1 MVAKDA
7 TLAKEIEGQGMTEAV
22 EQRDERWPLLP
33 PILAALGLA
42 TGLVAHW
49 IMGAGYQP
57 DVSAVRLA
65 LLSFVS
71 VSAIVFGFVL
81 VRTDLIRSAIFAV
94 GCGAVAAMILY
105 FNGATSG
112 WSATEGWRV
121 VCLGLAIGIAAP
133 LFQAGREG
141 GFRPISYPLAHD
153 HAWTNA
159 VLWCLSWAFVG
170 VVMLLS
176 FLLAAL
182 FDLIGIELLKDLLQ
196 KEWFWRPLVG
206 LAFGLGL
213 ALLREQ
219 RRIVGLL
226 QNVAMLVLGVL
237 APVLAVGLGL
247 FLIALPFTGLQPLW
261 DATKATTPILLA
273 CAAGALLL
281 VNAVIGNGGDDAPRN
296 RVLRWAAL
304 VLAVAILPLVVIAQF
319 STAARIG
326 QYGYTPERL
335 WGLTF
340 VIIASVVAVAYL
352 VSVIRG
358 RRAWAERVRAANLY
372 LAMIICGVAL
382 LLATPLVSFNAIST
396 RDQVARLE
404 SGKVSPD
411 KFDWAALA
419 FDFGEPGRK
428 ALERLKT
435 SQSPSVR
442 TKAAEASKAKARW
455 DLSDDPHIQSLRKDR
470 EEVREMLV
478 VTSLVL
484 PKQTP
489 LPEDLLDAL
498 IEMECS
504 GHGAG
509 RCIVGYVAGADRAW
523 AMKERC
529 LLTAKAGSEAAV
541 THAVGE
547 PWRPC
552 PALRW
557 FKRRDGKFVDYVP
570 GSFSDLTAEQAESI
584 VQGTKTN
591 AIEVR
596 PVQRRQVFVGGV
608 PVGDPFE

>member
-1 MVAKDA
+1 MTDA
-7 TLAKEIEGQGMTEAV
+7 IGE
-22 EQRDERWPLLP
+22 RDERWPLLP

-42 TGLVAHW
+42 AGLIAHW
-49 IMGAGYQP
+49 IIGTGYQAE
-57 DVSAVRLA
+57 VSALRLA

-71 VSAIVFGFVL
+71 VSAILFGFV
-81 VRTDLIRSAIFAV
+81 VIRTDLIRSAVFAV
-94 GCGAVAAMILY
+94 GCGAVAALILY

-112 WSATEGWRV
+112 WSATEGWRL
-121 VCLGLAIGIAAP
+121 VCLALAIGIAAP

-141 GFRPISYPLAHD
+141 GFRPLSYPLAHD

-170 VVMLLS
+170 VVLLLS

-182 FDLIGIELLKDLLQ
+182 FELIGIDLLSDLLRE
-196 KEWFWRPLVG
+196 EWFWRPLVG

-261 DATKATTPILLA
+261 EATKSTTPILLA
-273 CAAGALLL
+273 CSVGALLL

-304 VLAVAILPLVVIAQF
+304 VLALAILPLVVIAQF
-319 STAARIG
+319 STALRIG

-358 RRAWAERVRAANLY
+358 RRAWAQRVRAANLY
-372 LAMIICGVAL
+372 LAMIVCGVAL

-404 SGKVSPD
+404 SGKVSLD

-435 SQSPSVR
+435 SGDAVIRR
-442 TKAAEASKAKARW
+442 TAIDIAKKESRWAIERDEPDPAPRLAALDKR
-455 DLSDDPHIQSLRKDR
+455 LR
-470 EEVREMLV
+470 
-478 VTSLVL
+478 VL
-484 PKQTP
+484 PTRVT
-489 LPEDLLDAL
+489 LPAALRDAL
-498 IEMECS
+498 TSPGVCGGDEQRCTLWFSQGASEAFVFGDTCFEKIEGGQEVLAFHARSISCAEPQRLVKQS
-504 GHGAG
+504 DKWVQAEENSIAE
-509 RCIVGYVAGADRAW
+509 RSDADRA
-523 AMKERC
+523 AAEQGF
-529 LLTAKAGSEAAV
+529 KAG
-541 THAVGE
+541 
-547 PWRPC
+547 
-552 PALRW
+552 
-557 FKRRDGKFVDYVP
+557 
-570 GSFSDLTAEQAESI
+570 Q
-584 VQGTKTN
+584 
-591 AIEVR
+591 IEVR

>member
-1 MVAKDA
+1 MN
-7 TLAKEIEGQGMTEAV
+7 EAV

-42 TGLVAHW
+42 AGLIAHW
-49 IMGAGYQP
+49 IIGTGYQAEI
-57 DVSAVRLA
+57 SALRLA

-71 VSAIVFGFVL
+71 VSAILFGFV
-81 VRTDLIRSAIFAV
+81 VIRTDLIRSGIFAV
-94 GCGAVAAMILY
+94 GCGAVAALILY

-112 WSATEGWRV
+112 WSATEGWRL
-121 VCLGLAIGIAAP
+121 VCLALAIGIAAP

-141 GFRPISYPLAHD
+141 GFRPLSYPLAHD

-182 FDLIGIELLKDLLQ
+182 FNLIGIELLSDLLE
-196 KEWFWRPLVG
+196 KEWFWRGLVG
-206 LAFGLGL
+206 LSFGLGL
-213 ALLREQ
+213 ALWREQ

-261 DATKATTPILLA
+261 EATKATTPILLA
-273 CAAGALLL
+273 CAVGALLL

-304 VLAVAILPLVVIAQF
+304 VLAVAILPLVGIAAVA
-319 STAARIG
+319 TGLRIG
-326 QYGYTPERL
+326 QYGFTPERL

-340 VIIASVVAVAYL
+340 VVIASVVAVAYL
-352 VSVIRG
+352 ASVIRG
-358 RRAWAERVRAANLY
+358 RGGWAERVRPANLH
-372 LAMIICGVAL
+372 LAMIVCGVAL

-428 ALERLKT
+428 ALERLKA
-435 SQSPSVR
+435 SKSASVR
-442 TKAAEASKAKARW
+442 AKATEATKAKDRW
-455 DLSDDPHIQSLRKDR
+455 ILSDDPFAQSRRKDLA
-470 EEVREMLV
+470 EVREMLI

-498 IEMECS
+498 IDMECS

-509 RCIVGYVAGADRAW
+509 RCIVGYEAGADRAW

-529 LLTAKAGSEAAV
+529 LLTAKAGSEAAM

-547 PWRPC
+547 PYSYC

-570 GSFSDLTAEQAESI
+570 GSFTDLTPEQAEAI
-584 VQGTKTN
+584 VQGTKAN

-596 PVQRRQVFVGGV
+596 PVQRRQVFVGGI

>member
-1 MVAKDA
+1 MADD
-7 TLAKEIEGQGMTEAV
+7 IEGQRMIESG

-33 PILAALGLA
+33 AILAAVGLA
-42 TGLVAHW
+42 TGLIAHW
-49 IMGAGYQP
+49 IIGTGYQP
-57 DVSAVRLA
+57 EVSALRLA
-65 LLSFVS
+65 LLSLVS
-71 VSAIVFGFVL
+71 VSAILFGFV
-81 VRTDLIRSAIFAV
+81 VIRSDLIRSAIFAL
-94 GCGAVAAMILY
+94 GCGAVAALILY

-112 WSATEGWRV
+112 WSATEGWRL
-121 VCLGLAIGIAAP
+121 VCLALAIGIAAP

-141 GFRPISYPLAHD
+141 GLRPLSYPLAHD

-170 VVMLLS
+170 VVLLLS

-182 FDLIGIELLKDLLQ
+182 FDLIGIDLLSDLLR

-237 APVLAVGLGL
+237 APVLAVGQGL

-261 DATKATTPILLA
+261 EATKATTPILLA
-273 CAAGALLL
+273 CAVGALLL

-304 VLAVAILPLVVIAQF
+304 VLAVAILPLVGIAAIA
-319 STAARIG
+319 TGLRIG
-326 QYGYTPERL
+326 QYGFTPERL

-340 VIIASVVAVAYL
+340 VVIASVVAVAYFA
-352 VSVIRG
+352 SVIRG
-358 RRAWAERVRAANLY
+358 RGGWAERVRPANLH
-372 LAMIICGVAL
+372 LAMIVCGVAL

-411 KFDWAALA
+411 KFDWRALA

-428 ALERLKT
+428 ALERFKASKNEAIRKGATEAATAKYRWDAPDGTQAVREESLDKT
-435 SQSPSVR
+435 LRILPAGTPLPAELRQAIAETWECRVERCTLAFLPGGKEAVLLAHSQFMSQSTPSDTPVAKMQVVGNARYGGTDAVR
-442 TKAAEASKAKARW
+442 RFVIVNGKWADAAEAAKSSTETA
-455 DLSDDPHIQSLRKDR
+455 SD
-470 EEVREMLV
+470 VRAAAAG
-478 VTSLVL
+478 
-484 PKQTP
+484 
-489 LPEDLLDAL
+489 LDAGS
-498 IEMECS
+498 IE
-504 GHGAG
+504 
-509 RCIVGYVAGADRAW
+509 I
-523 AMKERC
+523 
-529 LLTAKAGSEAAV
+529 
-541 THAVGE
+541 
-547 PWRPC
+547 
-552 PALRW
+552 
-557 FKRRDGKFVDYVP
+557 
-570 GSFSDLTAEQAESI
+570 
-584 VQGTKTN
+584 
-591 AIEVR
+591 R

>member
-1 MVAKDA
+1 MNDA
-7 TLAKEIEGQGMTEAV
+7 A

-49 IMGAGYQP
+49 IIGTGFQP
-57 DVSAVRLA
+57 DIGAVRLA
-65 LLSFVS
+65 SLSFVS
-71 VSAIVFGFVL
+71 VSAILFGFV
-81 VRTDLIRSAIFAV
+81 VIRSDLIRSATFAL
-94 GCGAVAAMILY
+94 GCGAVAALILY

-121 VCLGLAIGIAAP
+121 VCLALAIGIAAP
-133 LFQAGREG
+133 LFQAGRERG
-141 GFRPISYPLAHD
+141 YRPISYPLAHD

-182 FDLIGIELLKDLLQ
+182 FDLIGIELLKDLLR
-196 KEWFWRPLVG
+196 EDWFWRPLVG

-261 DATKATTPILLA
+261 EATKSTTPILLA
-273 CAAGALLL
+273 CAVGALLL

-319 STAARIG
+319 STGLRIG

-358 RRAWAERVRAANLY
+358 RRVWAERVRAANLY
-372 LAMIICGVAL
+372 LAMIVCGVAL

-428 ALERLKT
+428 ALERLRT
-435 SQSPSVR
+435 SGDANTR
-442 TKAAEASKAKARW
+442 KAAHVAMAA
-455 DLSDDPHIQSLRKDR
+455 KDR
-470 EEVREMLV
+470 WQLMGSQHEQARLSQVEKRVRMLPRVIALTPELRGILADHKVCGDVDLRCTLYVFPGERQAIIYKDSCVASLEERREEATGV
-478 VTSLVL
+478 DWTCRN
-484 PKQTP
+484 PIR
-489 LPEDLLDAL
+489 
-498 IEMECS
+498 IEL
-504 GHGAG
+504 A
-509 RCIVGYVAGADRAW
+509 
-523 AMKERC
+523 
-529 LLTAKAGSEAAV
+529 
-541 THAVGE
+541 
-547 PWRPC
+547 
-552 PALRW
+552 
-557 FKRRDGKFVDYVP
+557 DGKWRFMDARVSNPAMRAALSEGYRE
-570 GSFSDLTAEQAESI
+570 G
-584 VQGTKTN
+584 K
-591 AIEVR
+591 IEVR

>member
-1 MVAKDA
+1 MS
-7 TLAKEIEGQGMTEAV
+7 EAV

-33 PILAALGLA
+33 PILAGLGLI
-42 TGLVAHW
+42 TGLIVHW
-49 IMGAGYQP
+49 IVGTGYQP
-57 DVSAVRLA
+57 EISAVRLA

-71 VSAIVFGFVL
+71 VSAILFGFV
-81 VRTDLIRSAIFAV
+81 VIRTDLIRSALFAV
-94 GCGAVAAMILY
+94 GCGAVAALILY

-112 WSATEGWRV
+112 WSATEGWRL
-121 VCLGLAIGIAAP
+121 VCLALAIGIAAP

-141 GFRPISYPLAHD
+141 GCRPLSYPLAHD

-159 VLWCLSWAFVG
+159 VLWCLGWAFVG

-261 DATKATTPILLA
+261 EATKATTPILLA
-273 CAAGALLL
+273 CAVGALLL

-304 VLAVAILPLVVIAQF
+304 VLAVAILPLVGIAAIA
-319 STAARIG
+319 TGLRIG
-326 QYGYTPERL
+326 QYGFTPERL

-340 VIIASVVAVAYL
+340 VVIASVVAVAYL
-352 VSVIRG
+352 ISVVRG
-358 RRAWAERVRAANLY
+358 RGGWAERVRPANLH
-372 LAMIICGVAL
+372 LAMIVCGVAL

-404 SGKVSPD
+404 SGKVTPD
-411 KFDWAALA
+411 KFDWRALA

-428 ALERLKT
+428 ALARFK
-435 SQSPSVR
+435 
-442 TKAAEASKAKARW
+442 ASKNEAVRKGATEAATAKYRW
-455 DLSDDPHIQSLRKDR
+455 DAPDGTQAVR
-470 EEVREMLV
+470 EETLDKTLRILPAGRQLPPELREAVARDWRCRDTGCTLAFLPGDNEAVLLV
-478 VTSLVL
+478 HSQLKPEPASTA
-484 PKQTP
+484 TP
-489 LPEDLLDAL
+489 VAKLEVVGSARH
-498 IEMECS
+498 
-504 GHGAG
+504 GGGAG
-509 RCIVGYVAGADRAW
+509 LQRYVAVNGQWVDADTVSSPATDPSARARS
-523 AMKERC
+523 A
-529 LLTAKAGSEAAV
+529 
-541 THAVGE
+541 
-547 PWRPC
+547 
-552 PALRW
+552 
-557 FKRRDGKFVDYVP
+557 DGLK
-570 GSFSDLTAEQAESI
+570 S
-584 VQGTKTN
+584 GT
-591 AIEVR
+591 IEVR

>member
-1 MVAKDA
+1 MMDA
-7 TLAKEIEGQGMTEAV
+7 VGE
-22 EQRDERWPLLP
+22 RDERWPLLP

-42 TGLVAHW
+42 AGLIAHW
-49 IMGAGYQP
+49 IIGTGYQAE
-57 DVSAVRLA
+57 VSALRLA

-71 VSAIVFGFVL
+71 VSAILFGFV
-81 VRTDLIRSAIFAV
+81 VIRTDLIRSAVFALA
-94 GCGAVAAMILY
+94 CGAVAALILY

-112 WSATEGWRV
+112 WSATEGWRL
-121 VCLGLAIGIAAP
+121 VCLALAIGIAAP

-141 GFRPISYPLAHD
+141 GFRPLSYPLAHD

-159 VLWCLSWAFVG
+159 VLWCLAWAFVG
-170 VVMLLS
+170 VVLLLS

-247 FLIALPFTGLQPLW
+247 FLLALPFTGLQPLW
-261 DATKATTPILLA
+261 EATKATTPILLA
-273 CAAGALLL
+273 CAVGALLL

-319 STAARIG
+319 STALRID

-358 RRAWAERVRAANLY
+358 RRAWAQRVRAANLY
-372 LAMIICGVAL
+372 LAMIVCGVAL

-404 SGKVSPD
+404 AGKVSPD

-428 ALERLKT
+428 ALEQLKR
-435 SQSPSVR
+435 SSNLEVR
-442 TKAAEASKAKARW
+442 KNALEVSKAKRRYDVIEREP
-455 DLSDDPHIQSLRKDR
+455 DLQFTGRVQVSPAGA
-470 EEVREMLV
+470 
-478 VTSLVL
+478 VL
-484 PKQTP
+484 PKELKAALSRYICEEGALCRVFLQPDGKTAGVLSDGCASLPVQQQADPKTVCNIYTYTLVVHKGEWMKIP
-489 LPEDLLDAL
+489 LPYESPTMGPAEESISLKAERDAISRGDVTVRTVERRQL
-498 IEMECS
+498 F
-504 GHGAG
+504 
-509 RCIVGYVAGADRAW
+509 VGD
-523 AMKERC
+523 KP
-529 LLTAKAGSEAAV
+529 
-541 THAVGE
+541 VGE
-547 PWRPC
+547 
-552 PALRW
+552 
-557 FKRRDGKFVDYVP
+557 
-570 GSFSDLTAEQAESI
+570 
-584 VQGTKTN
+584 
-591 AIEVR
+591 
-596 PVQRRQVFVGGV
+596 VF
-608 PVGDPFE
+608 E

>member
-1 MVAKDA
+1 MS
-7 TLAKEIEGQGMTEAV
+7 EAI
-22 EQRDERWPLLP
+22 EQRDERWPLLA

-42 TGLVAHW
+42 AGLIAHW
-49 IMGAGYQP
+49 IIGTGYQAE
-57 DVSAVRLA
+57 VGAVRLA
-65 LLSFVS
+65 LLSFVT
-71 VSAIVFGFVL
+71 VSAILFGFVVIRSDL
-81 VRTDLIRSAIFAV
+81 VRSALFAL
-94 GCGAVAAMILY
+94 GCGAVAALILY

-121 VCLGLAIGIAAP
+121 VCLALAIGIAAP

-159 VLWCLSWAFVG
+159 VLWCLGWAFVG
-170 VVMLLS
+170 VVLLLS

-182 FDLIGIELLKDLLQ
+182 FDLIGIDLLSDLLRE
-196 KEWFWRPLVG
+196 EWFWRPLVG

-261 DATKATTPILLA
+261 EATKSTTPILLA
-273 CAAGALLL
+273 CAVGALLL

-304 VLAVAILPLVVIAQF
+304 VLAVAILPLIGIAAVA
-319 STAARIG
+319 TGLRIG
-326 QYGYTPERL
+326 QYGFTPERL

-340 VIIASVVAVAYL
+340 VVIASVVAVAYL

-358 RRAWAERVRAANLY
+358 RRAWPQRVRPANLH
-372 LAMIICGVAL
+372 LAMIVCGVAL

-411 KFDWAALA
+411 KFDWRALA

-428 ALERLKT
+428 ALERFK
-435 SQSPSVR
+435 
-442 TKAAEASKAKARW
+442 ASKNEAIRKGATEAATATYRW
-455 DLSDDPHIQSLRKDR
+455 DAPDGTQAVR
-470 EEVREMLV
+470 EE
-478 VTSLVL
+478 SLDKTLRIL
-484 PKQTP
+484 PAGTP
-489 LPEDLLDAL
+489 LPTELREAIAESWKCRGEPCTLAFLPEGKEAVLLVHSQFQPEPTPATKPATSSRVVRSARYGGSDIVERYLLVGGKWVDADEA
-498 IEMECS
+498 IAS
-504 GHGAG
+504 STDTVSDP
-509 RCIVGYVAGADRAW
+509 R
-523 AMKERC
+523 
-529 LLTAKAGSEAAV
+529 AKAGLDS
-541 THAVGE
+541 G
-547 PWRPC
+547 
-552 PALRW
+552 
-557 FKRRDGKFVDYVP
+557 
-570 GSFSDLTAEQAESI
+570 Q
-584 VQGTKTN
+584 
-591 AIEVR
+591 IEVR

>member
-1 MVAKDA
+1 MSA
-7 TLAKEIEGQGMTEAV
+7 AV

-33 PILAALGLA
+33 PILAGLGLA
-42 TGLVAHW
+42 AGLIVHW
-49 IMGAGYQP
+49 IVGTGYQP
-57 DVSAVRLA
+57 EISAIRLT

-71 VSAIVFGFVL
+71 VSAILFGFV
-81 VRTDLIRSAIFAV
+81 VIRTDLIRAAAFAL
-94 GCGAVAAMILY
+94 GCGAVAALILY

-112 WSATEGWRV
+112 WSATEGWRL
-121 VCLGLAIGIAAP
+121 VCLALAIGIAAP

-182 FDLIGIELLKDLLQ
+182 FDLIGIKLLRDLLD
-196 KEWFWRPLVG
+196 KEWFWRGLVG

-261 DATKATTPILLA
+261 EATKSTTPILLA
-273 CAAGALLL
+273 CAVGALLL

-304 VLAVAILPLVVIAQF
+304 VLAVAILPLVGIAAIA
-319 STAARIG
+319 TGLRIG
-326 QYGYTPERL
+326 QYGFTPERL

-340 VIIASVVAVAYL
+340 VVIASVVAVAYL
-352 VSVIRG
+352 SSVIRG
-358 RRAWAERVRAANLY
+358 RGGWAERVRPANLH
-372 LAMIICGVAL
+372 LAMIVCGVAL
-382 LLATPLVSFNAIST
+382 LLATPLASFNAIST
-396 RDQVARLE
+396 RNQLARLE
-404 SGKVSPD
+404 SGKVSPE
-411 KFDWAALA
+411 KFDWRALA

-428 ALERLKT
+428 ALERFKT
-435 SQSPSVR
+435 SKNDAIRKGATQ
-442 TKAAEASKAKARW
+442 AATAEYRW
-455 DLSDDPHIQSLRKDR
+455 DAPDGTQAVR
-470 EEVREMLV
+470 EEALDKTLRI
-478 VTSLVL
+478 L
-484 PKQTP
+484 PAGTP
-489 LPEDLLDAL
+489 LPPELREAIAENWECRGEPCTLVFLSEGKEAVLLAHSEFKPEATPVTEPATPSRVVRSARYGGSDAVKRYMPVDGKWVDADQATKSSTDAVSDPRAIAGLDA
-498 IEMECS
+498 
-504 GHGAG
+504 GQ
-509 RCIVGYVAGADRAW
+509 V
-523 AMKERC
+523 
-529 LLTAKAGSEAAV
+529 
-541 THAVGE
+541 
-547 PWRPC
+547 
-552 PALRW
+552 
-557 FKRRDGKFVDYVP
+557 
-570 GSFSDLTAEQAESI
+570 
-584 VQGTKTN
+584 
-591 AIEVR
+591 EVR

>member
-1 MVAKDA
+1 MS
-7 TLAKEIEGQGMTEAV
+7 EAV

-33 PILAALGLA
+33 PILAALGLVA
-42 TGLVAHW
+42 GLIVHW
-49 IMGAGYQP
+49 IVGSGYQP
-57 DVSAVRLA
+57 DISAIRLA

-71 VSAIVFGFVL
+71 VSAILFGFV
-81 VRTDLIRSAIFAV
+81 VIRADLIRSAIFAL
-94 GCGAVAAMILY
+94 GCGAVAALILY

-112 WSATEGWRV
+112 WSATEGWRL
-121 VCLGLAIGIAAP
+121 VCLALAIGIVAP

-141 GFRPISYPLAHD
+141 GFRPIAYPLAHD

-182 FDLIGIELLKDLLQ
+182 FDLIGIKLLRDLLD
-196 KEWFWRPLVG
+196 KEWFWRGLVG

-261 DATKATTPILLA
+261 EATKSTTPILLA
-273 CAAGALLL
+273 CAVGALLL

-304 VLAVAILPLVVIAQF
+304 VLAVAILPLVGIAVIA
-319 STAARIG
+319 TGLRIG
-326 QYGYTPERL
+326 QYGFTPERL

-340 VIIASVVAVAYL
+340 VVIASVVAVAYL
-352 VSVIRG
+352 ASVIRG
-358 RRAWAERVRAANLY
+358 RGGWAERVRPANLH
-372 LAMIICGVAL
+372 LAMIVCGVAL

-396 RDQVARLE
+396 RDQVARLA
-404 SGKVSPD
+404 SGKVSAD

-428 ALERLKT
+428 ALERLTSSGDAKT
-435 SQSPSVR
+435 R
-442 TKAAEASKAKARW
+442 KAADVAMAAKTRWELMGGEHERARLFDVENRVRILPSAIPLTPELRGILADYKVCGDTDQRCTMYVFPGERQALIYKDSCIASLEERSDEATGIDWMCRNPIRIEFADGKWRFMETR
-455 DLSDDPHIQSLRKDR
+455 LSD
-470 EEVREMLV
+470 
-478 VTSLVL
+478 
-484 PKQTP
+484 
-489 LPEDLLDAL
+489 
-498 IEMECS
+498 
-504 GHGAG
+504 
-509 RCIVGYVAGADRAW
+509 
-523 AMKERC
+523 
-529 LLTAKAGSEAAV
+529 
-541 THAVGE
+541 
-547 PWRPC
+547 
-552 PALRW
+552 PALRAALGEGY
-557 FKRRDGKFVDYVP
+557 REGK
-570 GSFSDLTAEQAESI
+570 
-584 VQGTKTN
+584 
-591 AIEVR
+591 IEVR

>member
-1 MVAKDA
+1 MS
-7 TLAKEIEGQGMTEAV
+7 EAV

-42 TGLVAHW
+42 AGLIAHW
-49 IMGAGYQP
+49 IIGTGYQAEI
-57 DVSAVRLA
+57 SALRLA

-71 VSAIVFGFVL
+71 VSAILFGFV
-81 VRTDLIRSAIFAV
+81 VIRTDLIRSVLFAA
-94 GCGAVAAMILY
+94 GCGAVAALILY

-112 WSATEGWRV
+112 WSATEGWRL
-121 VCLGLAIGIAAP
+121 VCLALAIGIVAP

-141 GFRPISYPLAHD
+141 GFRPIAYSQAHD
-153 HAWTNA
+153 HAWINA

-182 FDLIGIELLKDLLQ
+182 FELIGIELLSDLLE
-196 KEWFWRPLVG
+196 KEWFWRGLVG
-206 LAFGLGL
+206 LSFGLGL

-261 DATKATTPILLA
+261 EATKSTTPILLA
-273 CAAGALLL
+273 CAVGALLL

-304 VLAVAILPLVVIAQF
+304 VLAVAILPLVGIAAVA
-319 STAARIG
+319 TGLRIG
-326 QYGYTPERL
+326 QYGFTPERL

-340 VIIASVVAVAYL
+340 VVIASVVAVAYL

-358 RRAWAERVRAANLY
+358 RGGWAERVRPANLH
-372 LAMIICGVAL
+372 LAMIVCGVAL

-428 ALERLKT
+428 ALERLKASGNT
-435 SQSPSVR
+435 VLRAKAVEAAKAEGRYDLARNEPSFDIVAAAKRIRRLPQGATVPNELIDLAIRWESCGQDTDSGCTVYLMPGGREALIFNDRCFATPPSGVR
-442 TKAAEASKAKARW
+442 RYCHGPNHVVLRNGTWGEPKTPEPERRKEIQAAETEAY
-455 DLSDDPHIQSLRKDR
+455 QS
-470 EEVREMLV
+470 
-478 VTSLVL
+478 
-484 PKQTP
+484 
-489 LPEDLLDAL
+489 
-498 IEMECS
+498 
-504 GHGAG
+504 G
-509 RCIVGYVAGADRAW
+509 
-523 AMKERC
+523 
-529 LLTAKAGSEAAV
+529 
-541 THAVGE
+541 
-547 PWRPC
+547 
-552 PALRW
+552 
-557 FKRRDGKFVDYVP
+557 
-570 GSFSDLTAEQAESI
+570 
-584 VQGTKTN
+584 